1 MIWMMGA
8 MTGGYP
14 KEPPMAHIQIYDPK
28 ADVWTEGP
36 ETPKAR
42 RRGSAGTVVYSN
54 KIYMVGGITLGHTSG
69 TNAWFDEYDP
79 KTNTWRQLPDAPHI
93 RDHFHAVVLDDKLH
107 CFSACSIDTA

>member
-1 MIWMMGA
+1 

-54 KIYMVGGITLGHTSG
+54 KIYMVGGIYLGTHQ
-69 TNAWFDEYDP
+69 
-79 KTNTWRQLPDAPHI
+79 RHQCL
-93 RDHFHAVVLDDKLH
+93 V
-107 CFSACSIDTA
+107 